1 MLLRQFYN
9 PTIAT
14 LHTNCTNNK
23 HQPVYPFVSL
33 PFLTQSPSC
42 LVPFC
47 SEKSGLI
54 DDAIDAIQ
62 KLYT

>member
-23 HQPVYPFVSL
+23 HQPVYPSVSL
-33 PFLTQSPSC
+33 HS
-42 LVPFC
+42 
-47 SEKSGLI
+47 
-54 DDAIDAIQ
+54 
-62 KLYT
+62 

>member
-1 MLLRQFYN
+1 MYNIYLYPYNIYIYIVLVSIMLLRQFYN

-33 PFLTQSPSC
+33 HS
-42 LVPFC
+42 
-47 SEKSGLI
+47 
-54 DDAIDAIQ
+54 
-62 KLYT
+62 